1 MFVALELSMSK
12 SSWLVALHSPVADKV
27 SLHRFIGGDVTGL
40 LALIARQQTQA
51 EARLGRAIRV
61 QSCYEAGYDGF
72 WLHRLLCARGI
83 DNRILDAASILVDRR
98 SRRAKTDR
106 LDVAGLLRTLMA
118 LDPGESRV
126 CRVVR
131 VPSVAQEDARRR
143 SRERTRLV
151 VERGQHSNRIK
162 GVLMTL
168 GVRDFKP
175 TRRDWQECL
184 GGLRTADGQ
193 ELPACLKAEI
203 TRECRRLHQ
212 VIVMIAEVEAEQ
224 AAALEAEKGQAA
236 RLIRLRG
243 IGLVIATVL
252 ADEVFFRDFR
262 NRREVAGYLGL
273 ASSPWASGRVQRDQ
287 GITKSGNPRA
297 RRTAD
302 RHGVDASR
310 ISASHAVTASK
321 VGVTAFSCL
330 LPGARRRNID
340 KPWLDLVCAG
350 RITASKSPTSAIYS
364 RSSCGSTRSL
374 IWNGYHFGMQNF
386 GVLSLAGS
394 SRVAPAPSDRNVTLP
409 CRHGRWYVRPANA
422 RRLHSH

>member
-1 MFVALELSMSK
+1 MEISSSTLPAVAAEHATMFVALELSK

-27 SLHRFIGGDVTGL
+27 SLHRFVGGDVAGL
-40 LALIARQQTQA
+40 LALIARKQTQA
-51 EARLGRAIRV
+51 EARLGRTIRV
-61 QSCYEAGYDGF
+61 LSCYEAGYDGF

-106 LDVAGLLRTLMA
+106 LDAAGLLRTLMA
-118 LDPGESRV
+118 LDRGESRV

-168 GVRDFKP
+168 GVRDFEP
-175 TRRDWQECL
+175 TRRDWQVRL
-184 GGLRTADGQ
+184 GALRTADGR

-203 TRECRRLHQ
+203 TRECQRLHQ

-224 AAALEAEKGQAA
+224 AAALDAEEGQAA

-243 IGLVIATVL
+243 IGLVSATVL
-252 ADEVFFRDFR
+252 TDEVFFRDFR

-273 ASSPWASGRVQRDQ
+273 ASSPWASGRVRRDQ

-297 RRTAD
+297 RRTAIELAWLWL
-302 RHGVDASR
+302 RHQPGSYLTQWFRQRVGTSR
-310 ISASHAVTASK
+310 GRMRRIMLVALARKLIVALWRYLSDGLV
-321 VGVTAFSCL
+321 
-330 LPGARRRNID
+330 PDGAEL
-340 KPWLDLVCAG
+340 KA
-350 RITASKSPTSAIYS
+350 
-364 RSSCGSTRSL
+364 
-374 IWNGYHFGMQNF
+374 
-386 GVLSLAGS
+386 
-394 SRVAPAPSDRNVTLP
+394 
-409 CRHGRWYVRPANA
+409 
-422 RRLHSH
+422 

>member
-1 MFVALELSMSK
+1 MEISSSTLPAVAAERATMFVALELSK

-27 SLHRFIGGDVTGL
+27 SLHRFVGGDVAGL
-40 LALIARQQTQA
+40 LALIARKQTQA
-51 EARLGRAIRV
+51 EARLGRTIRV
-61 QSCYEAGYDGF
+61 LSCYEAGYDGF

-106 LDVAGLLRTLMA
+106 LDAAGLLRTLMA
-118 LDPGESRV
+118 LDRGESRV

-162 GVLMTL
+162 GLLMTL
-168 GVRDFKP
+168 GVRDFEP
-175 TRRDWQECL
+175 TRRDWQERL

-224 AAALEAEKGQAA
+224 AAALDAEEGQAA

-243 IGLVIATVL
+243 IGLASATVL

-297 RRTAD
+297 RRTAIELAWLWL
-302 RHGVDASR
+302 RHQPGSVLTQWFRQRVGTARGRMRR
-310 ISASHAVTASK
+310 IILVALARKLIVALWRYLSDGLV
-321 VGVTAFSCL
+321 
-330 LPGARRRNID
+330 PDGAEL
-340 KPWLDLVCAG
+340 KA
-350 RITASKSPTSAIYS
+350 
-364 RSSCGSTRSL
+364 
-374 IWNGYHFGMQNF
+374 
-386 GVLSLAGS
+386 
-394 SRVAPAPSDRNVTLP
+394 
-409 CRHGRWYVRPANA
+409 
-422 RRLHSH
+422 